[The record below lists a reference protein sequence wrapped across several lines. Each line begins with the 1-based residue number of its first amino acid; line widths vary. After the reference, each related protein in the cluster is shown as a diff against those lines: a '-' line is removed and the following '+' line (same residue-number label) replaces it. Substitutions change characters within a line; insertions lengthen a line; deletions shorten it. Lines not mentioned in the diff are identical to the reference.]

1 MNDNQFDQQ
10 MKKLKKQY
18 EQMPTKSSTDHIMSA
33 VLKEKKPRR
42 TTLFRNWRV
51 AASLT
56 AAVGIG
62 AILSMGGFFQ
72 GGTDQFS
79 TIEEE
84 RAQEQNDEEVAI
96 FQSDIEGENVINES
110 EEEETD
116 SNEPSDAS
124 SIELENPVELGETR
138 EETFL
143 MEGQEDVN
151 EVIEFTDREIGFRS
165 VVQSG
170 FDIEGEYRENDYS
183 LQLSADYGDGMIEPP
198 FYTMRKYH
206 NGSAEEVA
214 DGLYSELEEDG
225 FVRYEESSLTIT
237 GRQSAFEVT
246 DERLYMRGDESVQ
259 LAVILNDD
267 TVYSIKI
274 HTTTE
279 YTEGLQI
286 RVGQVLEHFQW
297 IN

>member
-1 MNDNQFDQQ
+1 MNDNQFNQQ

-18 EQMPTKSSTDHIMSA
+18 EQMPTKSSSDHIMSA

-51 AASLT
+51 AVSLS

-62 AILSMGGFFQ
+62 TILSMGGFFQ
-72 GGTDQFS
+72 GGTDQFT

-84 RAQEQNDEEVAI
+84 REQEQNGEEVAI
-96 FQSDIEGENVINES
+96 FQSDIEGENVIIKN
-110 EEEETD
+110 EEERD
-116 SNEPSDAS
+116 SDEPSDES
-124 SIELENPVELGETR
+124 SMELENPVELGETR

-170 FDIEGEYRENDYS
+170 FDIEGKYRENGYS

-198 FYTMRKYH
+198 FYTMRKYY

-225 FVRYEESSLTIT
+225 FVRNEESSLTIT
-237 GRQSAFEVT
+237 GRQSAFEEVT